1 MNYLTTGSAYLSS
14 QPDNLSTYFLAYEAI
29 EIAFYGLISVILY
42 NFSNNTLTT

>member
-1 MNYLTTGSAYLSS
+1 MNCLATGSAYLSS
-14 QPDNLSTYFLAYEAI
+14 EPESLSTYFLAYEAI